1 MPAATSSTPD
11 QMQLA
16 FGDLDRELDATRR
29 MLERVPTEQLAWK
42 PHAKSMSLGELALHV
57 ANLLYWQ
64 ITTLQDDEFDLA
76 ASPMPLAAP
85 ESQDEILNAFDQNR
99 ETLRQAIEGTTEE
112 ALGHPWT
119 LRHGEQV
126 IFTEPK
132 HAVFRTWGTSHI
144 VHHRGQLSVYL
155 RLLDVPLPGTYGPSA
170 DEQPG

>member
-1 MPAATSSTPD
+1 MPAANVAPD
-11 QMQLA
+11 RMQLA

-29 MLERVPTEQLAWK
+29 MLERVPAEHLAWK

-64 ITTLQDDEFDLA
+64 ITTLQDDVFDLA
-76 ASPMPLAAP
+76 ASPMPLTAP
-85 ESQDEILNAFDQNR
+85 ESPAEILNVFDENR
-99 ETLRQAIEGTTEE
+99 DRLQQAISGTSDE
-112 ALGHPWT
+112 ALGQPWS
-119 LRHGEQV
+119 LLHGEQV

-144 VHHRGQLSVYL
+144 VHHRAQLSVYL